1 MYDSYMPI
9 KHGIKTLGVNYRNL
23 SVNLN
28 SCRPITPVKHI
39 EESEN
44 IFELF
49 VKRYNQQTLPKLTKL
64 TLH

>member
-1 MYDSYMPI
+1 MPI

-28 SCRPITPVKHI
+28 NCRPITPVKHI
-39 EESEN
+39 EESKN

-49 VKRYNQQTLPKLTKL
+49 VKR
-64 TLH
+64 